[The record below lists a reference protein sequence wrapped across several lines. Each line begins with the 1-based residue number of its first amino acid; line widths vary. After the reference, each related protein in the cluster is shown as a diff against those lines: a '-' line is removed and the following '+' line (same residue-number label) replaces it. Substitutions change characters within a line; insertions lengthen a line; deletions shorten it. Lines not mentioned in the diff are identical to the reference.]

1 MSKHTPAPWDTTIYA
16 DHSLQQEFHM
26 VKIGDYA
33 YMIGHR
39 DLDKAN
45 ARLIASAPELLPA
58 LKTLVERVNPNEQ
71 AMYNY
76 MRKDWENAV
85 QAIAKAEGV

>member
-1 MSKHTPAPWDTTIYA
+1 MKHTPAPWDTTIYA

-45 ARLIASAPELLPA
+45 ARLIASAPELLDA
-58 LKTLVERVNPNEQ
+58 LKNLLAVMEGEGGTK
-71 AMYNY
+71 A
-76 MRKDWENAV
+76 NAQETAR
-85 QAIAKAEGV
+85 QAIAKAEGA

>member
-1 MSKHTPAPWDTTIYA
+1 MKHTPAPWDTTIYA

-45 ARLIASAPELLPA
+45 ARLIASAPELLDA
-58 LKTLVERVNPNEQ
+58 LKNLLAVMEGEGGT
-71 AMYNY
+71 
-76 MRKDWENAV
+76 KTNAQETAR
-85 QAIAKAEGV
+85 QAIAKAEGA